1 MLYLQ
6 KKGGVYVSVGDNIRR
21 CRKEKGW
28 TQARLA
34 QELQVSQQ
42 MIGQFEKSKNPPKI
56 ETIEKIAVALSVSPI
71 DLIGVE
77 QWEKE
82 KIAGLAKE
90 VEQLEQFDNFLKSVG
105 YESSYKVTKW
115 HWEDENEKASSEKV
129 QVPDEVETVL
139 SKDGNTATFTEQ
151 EFEDLQ
157 ECVKNGAKETLE
169 RLFYKRALEQQQKK

>member
-1 MLYLQ
+1 
-6 KKGGVYVSVGDNIRR
+6 
-21 CRKEKGW
+21 
-28 TQARLA
+28 
-34 QELQVSQQ
+34 
-42 MIGQFEKSKNPPKI
+42 MIGQFEKNKNPPKI

-115 HWEDENEKASSEKV
+115 HWEDENEKAPSEKV

-157 ECVKNGAKETLE
+157 ESVKNGAKETLE
-169 RLFYKRALEQQQKK
+169 RLFYKRALEQQHKK

>member
-1 MLYLQ
+1 M
-6 KKGGVYVSVGDNIRR
+6 SVGDNIRR

-56 ETIEKIAVALSVSPI
+56 ETIEKIALALSVSPI

-82 KIAGLAKE
+82 KIAGLAK
-90 VEQLEQFDNFLKSVG
+90 DG
-105 YESSYKVTKW
+105 Y
-115 HWEDENEKASSEKV
+115 
-129 QVPDEVETVL
+129 
-139 SKDGNTATFTEQ
+139 TATFTKQ
-151 EFEDLQ
+151 EFEELQ
-157 ECVKNGAKETLE
+157 ESVENGAKETLE
-169 RLFYKRALEQQQKK
+169 RLFYKRALEQQHKK

>member
-1 MLYLQ
+1 M
-6 KKGGVYVSVGDNIRR
+6 SVGDNIRR

-56 ETIEKIAVALSVSPI
+56 ETIEKIAMALSVSPI
-71 DLIGVE
+71 DLIGAE

-90 VEQLEQFDNFLKSVG
+90 VNRLEQFENFLKSAG
-105 YESSYKVTKW
+105 YESSYEVTKW
-115 HWEDENEKASSEKV
+115 HWEEEKDLSIRV
-129 QVPDEVETVL
+129 QVSDEMEAVL
-139 SKDGNTATFTEQ
+139 SKDGYTATFTEQ
-151 EFEDLQ
+151 EFNDLQ
-157 ECVKNGAKETLE
+157 ENVKNGAIETLE
-169 RLFYKRALEQQQKK
+169 RLFYKRALEQQHKK

>member
-1 MLYLQ
+1 M
-6 KKGGVYVSVGDNIRR
+6 SVGDNIRR

-71 DLIGVE
+71 DLIGAE

-90 VEQLEQFDNFLKSVG
+90 VKRLEQFENFLKAAG

-115 HWEDENEKASSEKV
+115 HWEDENEKAPSEQV

-139 SKDGNTATFTEQ
+139 SKAGHTATFTKQ

-157 ECVKNGAKETLE
+157 ESVKNGAIEALE
-169 RLFYKRALEQQQKK
+169 RLFYKRALEEQQNKK